1 MQLLIR
7 CSKLSYFAV
16 NHINYS
22 INHALRISD
31 HQLDEILLVPGLAVV
46 RALLNV
52 TYCDDRLMEPIFLLH
67 PRLILD
73 VGIIKVQ
80 FEFILDVGFIKV
92 QFNNTIID
100 GYEALNQAIY

>member
-1 MQLLIR
+1 
-7 CSKLSYFAV
+7 
-16 NHINYS
+16 
-22 INHALRISD
+22 
-31 HQLDEILLVPGLAVV
+31 
-46 RALLNV
+46 
-52 TYCDDRLMEPIFLLH
+52 MEPIFLLH
-67 PRLILD
+67 PRFILD